1 MDRRGIDM
9 MPRSQQPFEVLATP
23 RRESVW
29 VRVRRSGLIVL
40 LAVVVAAGSASVV
53 SQVWTWVAPASS
65 PAEPDHVTD
74 TDLTAVAEPFAV
86 DYLSWSD
93 RETRQFAL
101 KRSIAPDSDVDGWD
115 GTGRQWA
122 DSPTTLGI
130 IRNNRPDSGG
140 KATGGNPSTDFGR
153 AVVTVRVRV
162 TPFTVEDTGAPSS
175 PDSSPERKQPSSQTP
190 RAESPR
196 GVPNAAS
203 GPALG
208 EPGWVAG
215 QPRWVNLAVP
225 VGRSGGRVVV
235 TATPALV
242 GSPQTSAP
250 EPAVPQE
257 STAEDS
263 EFARNTRET
272 VRTLLRAYATG
283 DLQYARAAGT
293 SFRGLDNAVELTDVD
308 VWRTRSGNSTD
319 ETGRS
324 DERVRVGDVTVTWAL
339 SGDAGTLRCTYRVEL
354 RHDGTPGANGG
365 GGAGGRWYLAS
376 VEVPTEAVT

>member
-1 MDRRGIDM
+1 M
-9 MPRSQQPFEVLATP
+9 
-23 RRESVW
+23 
-29 VRVRRSGLIVL
+29 
-40 LAVVVAAGSASVV
+40 
-53 SQVWTWVAPASS
+53 
-65 PAEPDHVTD
+65 
-74 TDLTAVAEPFAV
+74 
-86 DYLSWSD
+86 
-93 RETRQFAL
+93 
-101 KRSIAPDSDVDGWD
+101 
-115 GTGRQWA
+115 
-122 DSPTTLGI
+122 
-130 IRNNRPDSGG
+130 
-140 KATGGNPSTDFGR
+140 
-153 AVVTVRVRV
+153 
-162 TPFTVEDTGAPSS
+162 
-175 PDSSPERKQPSSQTP
+175 
-190 RAESPR
+190 
-196 GVPNAAS
+196 
-203 GPALG
+203 
-208 EPGWVAG
+208 
-215 QPRWVNLAVP
+215 
-225 VGRSGGRVVV
+225 